1 MLKITSQFLLAIK
14 AMPVYSSNELYKG
27 YDTMTDKLFH
37 ITSKKFILIL
47 SLYFSFILN
56 ITLWNYLYK
65 ELDFSQTSVIIA
77 AAIMPLIIFTPL
89 YLLFN
94 IITIPYLGKLII
106 VILLVASASADYAMS
121 NLGVVINSD
130 MMRNFAETNTRE
142 AMDLVTSHAIIYVL
156 ILGVL
161 PAIWVI
167 LSKIEYSPL
176 KKELKSRILCCLAV
190 IGLTVALVPISY
202 KEYVS
207 FGRNHKV
214 VRHYMNTFNY
224 VFAYTRYM
232 KKQRV
237 KSHDFVILDNK
248 PVINKKADAKPRVL
262 VYLVGETAR
271 ENNFSLYGYEK
282 KTNPKLETQ
291 DIIIFKNVTSC
302 GTATTVSLPC
312 MFSHQTRDNFKL
324 SAASYTQNI
333 LDIVKQAGY
342 DVYWKD
348 NDDGCKDVC
357 NRVENVDAKDGNKQ
371 PFCFGRYCQDD
382 ILLDGLYERIAN
394 IKKDTV
400 IVLHMMGS
408 HGPTYYRRYPKEFD
422 TFKPSCDSADLKD
435 CTQEQIINTYDNTIL
450 YTDYVVSSTIDIL
463 KQFPNLASA
472 VLYVS
477 DHGESLGENN
487 IYLHGLPYAIAPKE
501 QKSIPMLIWLS
512 DAIKQDLDIDIAKI
526 KANAA
531 QKEHSHDN
539 LFHSILHLLS
549 VETTVAKDERT
560 ALDVFN

>member
-1 MLKITSQFLLAIK
+1 MI
-14 AMPVYSSNELYKG
+14 VYSKEGLIKG
-27 YDTMTDKLFH
+27 KTIMTNKFFH

-56 ITLWNYLYK
+56 ITLWRYLYK
-65 ELDFSQTSVIIA
+65 EMDFSESSIIIA
-77 AAIMPLIIFTPL
+77 AAILPLIVFTPL
-89 YLLFN
+89 FLLFN
-94 IITIPYLGKLII
+94 IITIPYIGKILI
-106 VILLVASASADYAMS
+106 VILLLASASADYAMS
-121 NLGVVINSD
+121 NLGIVINSD
-130 MMRNFAETNTRE
+130 MMRNFVETNTRE
-142 AMDLVTSHAIIYVL
+142 AMDLVTVHAVIYVL

-161 PAIWVI
+161 PASGVI
-167 LSKIEYSPL
+167 LAKIDYQPFG
-176 KKELKSRILCCLAV
+176 KELKSRVLYCLAV
-190 IGLTVALVPISY
+190 LGLTLALSPISY

-214 VRHYMNTFNY
+214 VRNYMNTFNY
-224 VFAYTRYM
+224 ISAYIRYA
-232 KKQRV
+232 KKQRAT
-237 KSHDFVILDNK
+237 SHEFVILDSK
-248 PVINKKADAKPRVL
+248 PFINKKQDSKPRVL

-282 KTNPKLETQ
+282 KTNPMLESK
-291 DIIIFKNVTSC
+291 DIIVFKNVTSC

-312 MFSHQTRDNFKL
+312 MFSHQTRKDFKL
-324 SAASYTQNI
+324 SDAAYTQNV
-333 LDIVKQAGY
+333 LDIAKLAGY

-357 NRVENVDAKDGNKQ
+357 NRVENVDAKEGNKQ

-382 ILLDGLYERIAN
+382 ILLDGLQERLSN
-394 IKKDTV
+394 ITKDTV

-408 HGPTYYRRYPKEFD
+408 HGPTYFKRYPKDFD
-422 TFKPSCDSADLKD
+422 RFKPSCDSADLKD
-435 CTQEQIINTYDNTIL
+435 CTQEQIVNTYNNTIL
-450 YTDYVVSSTIDIL
+450 YTDYVVSSVIDML
-463 KQFPNLASA
+463 KEFPDLASA

-512 DAIKQDLDIDIAKI
+512 DEIKKDLDLNIEKI
-526 KANAA
+526 KENAEL
-531 QKEHSHDN
+531 KEHSHDN

-549 VETTVAKDERT
+549 IETTVAKDERA
-560 ALDVFN
+560 ALDVFNQ